1 MISYLNNKYY
11 ENLVIV
17 GDFNF
22 GNINWKGWTASGND
36 KNSDELFLDI
46 LRKNGLMQHVDEP
59 TGQTGD
65 DEPSILDLVISR
77 EYLSNWSISLHLV
90 KVTMLL

>member
-17 GDFNF
+17 DDFNF

-46 LRKNGLMQHVDEP
+46 LRKKWANAAC
-59 TGQTGD
+59 
-65 DEPSILDLVISR
+65 R
-77 EYLSNWSISLHLV
+77 
-90 KVTMLL
+90 

>member
-17 GDFNF
+17 GDYFNF

-46 LRKNGLMQHVDEP
+46 LR
-59 TGQTGD
+59 
-65 DEPSILDLVISR
+65 
-77 EYLSNWSISLHLV
+77 
-90 KVTMLL
+90 

>member
-22 GNINWKGWTASGND
+22 ASINWTGWTASGND
-36 KNSDELFLDI
+36 KNSDELF
-46 LRKNGLMQHVDEP
+46 
-59 TGQTGD
+59 
-65 DEPSILDLVISR
+65 
-77 EYLSNWSISLHLV
+77 
-90 KVTMLL
+90 